1 MADKDTQVNLAVYME
16 RLDSYISSQN
26 ALNENLSKNLEKVE
40 TKVDDI
46 SQWRNKMYGMKSI
59 LLAIGV
65 LIVHTSAIMGSFVA
79 IININKLENL

>member
-1 MADKDTQVNLAVYME
+1 MANEDTQVNLAVYME

-46 SQWRNKMYGMKSI
+46 SQWRSKMYGMKSI
-59 LLAIGV
+59 LLAIGL
-65 LIVHTSAIMGSFVA
+65 LIVHTSAVMGSFVA
-79 IININKLENL
+79 IINTNK

>member
-1 MADKDTQVNLAVYME
+1 VNLAVYME

-46 SQWRNKMYGMKSI
+46 SQWRSKMYGMKSI
-59 LLAIGV
+59 LLAMGI

-79 IININKLENL
+79 IINFNK

>member
-1 MADKDTQVNLAVYME
+1 ME

-46 SQWRNKMYGMKSI
+46 SQWRSKMYGMKSI
-59 LLAIGV
+59 LLAIGL
-65 LIVHTSAIMGSFVA
+65 LIVHTSAVLGSFVA
-79 IININKLENL
+79 IININK

>member
-46 SQWRNKMYGMKSI
+46 SQWRSKMYGMKSI
-59 LLAIGV
+59 LLAIGL
-65 LIVHTSAIMGSFVA
+65 LIVHTSAVMGSFVA
-79 IININKLENL
+79 IININK

>member
-1 MADKDTQVNLAVYME
+1 VAEKDTQVNLAVYME

-46 SQWRNKMYGMKSI
+46 SQWRSKMYGMKSI
-59 LLAIGV
+59 LLAMGI

-79 IININKLENL
+79 IINFNK

>member
-46 SQWRNKMYGMKSI
+46 SQWRSKMYGMKSI

-65 LIVHTSAIMGSFVA
+65 LIVHTSAVMGSFVA
-79 IININKLENL
+79 IININK

>member
-1 MADKDTQVNLAVYME
+1 ME

-59 LLAIGV
+59 LLAIGI

-79 IININKLENL
+79 IININK

>member
-1 MADKDTQVNLAVYME
+1 MADKVTQVNLAVYME

-79 IININKLENL
+79 IININK

>member
-1 MADKDTQVNLAVYME
+1 VADKDTQVNLAVYME

-40 TKVDDI
+40 TKIDDI

-79 IININKLENL
+79 IININK

>member
-16 RLDSYISSQN
+16 RLDSYISSQT
-26 ALNENLSKNLEKVE
+26 ALTEKLSGNIEKVE

-59 LLAIGV
+59 LVAIGILV
-65 LIVHTSAIMGSFVA
+65 VHTTAVMGSFVA
-79 IININKLENL
+79 IININK

>member
-1 MADKDTQVNLAVYME
+1 VVDNDTQVNLAVYME

-46 SQWRNKMYGMKSI
+46 SQWRSKMYGMKSI
-59 LLAIGV
+59 LLAIGLLV
-65 LIVHTSAIMGSFVA
+65 VHTSAVLGSFIA
-79 IININKLENL
+79 IININK